1 MTVTVAERMN
11 TMNRFQEL
19 RKATGMSQTRFAEYF
34 GIPRRTVQNWDLG
47 LRQCP
52 DYLID
57 LMEYKLRKEDVIDII
72 LKGE

>member
-1 MTVTVAERMN
+1 
-11 TMNRFQEL
+11 MNRFQEL

-57 LMEYKLRKEDVIDII
+57 LMEYKLRKEDV
-72 LKGE
+72 L

>member
-1 MTVTVAERMN
+1 
-11 TMNRFQEL
+11 MNRFQEL
-19 RKATGMSQTRFAEYF
+19 RNATGMSQTRFAEYF

-57 LMEYKLRKEDVIDII
+57 LMEYKLRKEDV
-72 LKGE
+72 L